1 MAGKLKVLAIDFGT
15 VRIGLA
21 LSYGTLA
28 DPLTIIPND
37 NQAISYICKLI
48 MDYQVNTVV
57 VGISENEMAKKSQ
70 QFVDRL
76 RQVISTPII
85 LTDETLSTKTVRS
98 KLAEQK
104 KSQKRPVDHLA
115 AAEFLQEWLDTQ
127 PQ

>member
-76 RQVISTPII
+76 RQVVSTPII